1 MSTGI
6 NIKKKLAILD
16 EGASVTTDA
25 TSIDFVGSGVNAST
39 IDGDVTITI
48 PGGSGNTTYY
58 LNQTINQS
66 PYKEFSSIVTSA
78 VEQVVPLTVAGGVTS
93 VIAEYQTPSGIP
105 GTTQIPAG
113 LWQLFLHF
121 NAGAAGQNWIIRPTV
136 YKRDL
141 GGIETLLF
149 TPDPE
154 IVTGMSTTTTMYV
167 CDGVFPATTLLTTD
181 RIVVKISIQNTT
193 GVSQTVNFRT
203 EGSQHYSVALTTL
216 NQVIPTGAVTAVTGT
231 APIVSSGGLTP
242 AISIPQSSA
251 TVDGYL
257 SSSNWS
263 VFDAKQAALLGTGI
277 VKSTA
282 GTISYLTDNST
293 NWDTAYTNRITSLTT
308 TGSGAATL
316 ISNIL
321 NIPTP
326 SSVNIYNANG
336 ILTASRTVDLNGNNL
351 TFNDL
356 VGTGSFTALIDDTG
370 GSYGQ
375 LTVNVGQVLLETVS
389 SLSGTGKYISVTP
402 TAINI
407 AGYYNLPTSSSPTL
421 NQIPYASSTSQL
433 DFTSVK
439 TINGNSILGSGN
451 IVTGLSFFT
460 EAQAT
465 ASPNNLVYANSL
477 TAVATTT
484 NADFVIQPKGTG
496 AILCSIP
503 NSIATV
509 PNIGGNKR
517 GQYAIDLQRFGT
529 SNSPTEVASGNYS
542 AIIGGSRNTASG
554 TNDTVLNGFR
564 NTSSGGTATILNGQ
578 LNSASGSY
586 SFIGN
591 GQNNTASGLYGT
603 AINGFGNTA
612 SSSYTFAGG
621 SSCTASGGGSFSYGG
636 TNTASGSSSV
646 ALNNTNTA
654 SSDYSNARGLNATT
668 GTTWGK
674 WAIGAGG
681 ATLGSSQKGLLVQ
694 TTRTTGNTPTEIA
707 FQGGGIDLRAQMTCA
722 DNMGM
727 RVKGSVI
734 GKQSG
739 STNISAWD
747 FDYVIVR
754 GVGVGTT
761 TIVGTPTISV
771 VTNIPAWGNPTIT
784 ADTGRGYASLKVIG
798 AAATNIHW
806 TATIESTE
814 VIYA

>member
-1 MSTGI
+1 MGTD
-6 NIKKKLAILD
+6 IKITKKLGIKE
-16 EGASVTTDA
+16 EGTLVTGSA
-25 TSIDFVGSGVNAST
+25 ANLNFVGSGVNAST

-93 VIAEYQTPSGIP
+93 VIAEYQTPSNIP
-105 GTTQIPAG
+105 GTTQIPGG
-113 LWQLFLHF
+113 LWQFFLHF

-154 IVTGMSTTTTMYV
+154 IVTNMSTTTTMYV
-167 CDGVFPATTLLTTD
+167 SDGVFPASTLLTTD
-181 RIVVKISIQNTT
+181 RIVVKISVENTT

-216 NQVIPTGAVTAVTGT
+216 NQVVPTGAVTSVTGT

-308 TGSGAATL
+308 SGSGAATL
-316 ISNIL
+316 ISNVL

-326 SSVNIYNANG
+326 SSVNIYNSNG
-336 ILTASRTVDLNGNNL
+336 VLTGARTVDLNGNNL

-356 VGTGSFTALIDDTG
+356 VGTGSFTANIDDNA

-375 LTVNVGQVLLETVS
+375 LNVSVGQVLLETVS

-451 IVTGLSFFT
+451 IVAGLSFFT

-542 AIIGGSRNTASG
+542 AIIGGSRNTASASQ
-554 TNDTVLNGFR
+554 DTVLNGFR
-564 NTSSGGTATILNGQ
+564 NTSSGGSATILNGQ
-578 LNSASGSY
+578 LNSASGGY

-591 GQNNTASGLYGT
+591 GQNNIVSGLYGT

-621 SSCTASGGGSFSYGG
+621 GSCIASGSRAFSYGDSNTASGGW
-636 TNTASGSSSV
+636 SV
-646 ALNNTNTA
+646 ALNSTNTA
-654 SSDYSNARGLNATT
+654 SSDYSNARGNNANT

-674 WAIGAGG
+674 WALGGGG

-707 FQGGGIDLRAQMTCA
+707 FQGGGVDLRAQMTCA